1 MKEQTYWTRAC
12 KAGRVYDNTPSLRCS
27 NCPFPEC
34 LKGKG
39 KLALEILIKRQEE
52 LTKYFYW
59 LRHD

>member
-39 KLALEILIKRQEE
+39 KLAKEILKERIDE
-52 LTKYFYW
+52 LIENFFW
-59 LRHD
+59 LADA